1 MAPTVNAQNVL
12 DYLQANIGAGVGA
25 RNVTQGGQF
34 SAADL
39 ASLLGAMGPGV
50 TGAYKKSADGA
61 SCGSGPFGGYGTA
74 GMVMIESTGA
84 NSIATGTMDITGAD
98 LPAGSILVLDSNVNG
113 RFVTDVLSD
122 GITNNLG
129 AIGAS
134 FQLMSLA
141 NNNAPGIYLQ
151 TSATKTLK
159 VQVQFTAA
167 SAAGDRVYVQVLAKG
182 GGFLNKQSCA
192 VS

>member
-1 MAPTVNAQNVL
+1 MTPDAARIL
-12 DYLQANIGAGVGA
+12 SKLAGRMGPA
-25 RNVTQGGQF
+25 RDVTL
-34 SAADL
+34 SADDVAGL
-39 ASLLGAMGPGV
+39 ASVLAGMGPSGV
-50 TGAYKKSADGA
+50 AGAYKGADSSC

-74 GMVMIESTGA
+74 GLVEITSTGPS
-84 NSIATGTMDITGAD
+84 SIATGTMDITGED

-113 RFVTDVLSD
+113 RFITDVLSD

-129 AIGAS
+129 ALGAS
-134 FQLMSLA
+134 FELMKLT

-151 TSATKTLK
+151 TAARKTLK
-159 VQVQFTAA
+159 VQVQFTAG
-167 SAAGDRVYVQVLAKG
+167 SAIGDKVFVQVLAKG

>member
-1 MAPTVNAQNVL
+1 MTPDAARILTKL
-12 DYLQANIGAGVGA
+12 AGRMGSA
-25 RNVTQGGQF
+25 RDVTL
-34 SAADL
+34 SADDVAGL
-39 ASLLGAMGPGV
+39 ASALAGMGPGV
-50 TGAYKKSADGA
+50 AGAYNKGADSSC

-74 GMVMIESTGA
+74 GLVMVESTGA
-84 NSIATGTMDITGAD
+84 SSIATGTMDITGED
-98 LPAGSILVLDSNVNG
+98 LPAGSILVLDSNKNG
-113 RFVTDVLSD
+113 QFITDVLSD

-134 FQLMSLA
+134 FQLLDLG
-141 NNNAPGIYLQ
+141 NNNAPGIYVQ
-151 TSATKTLK
+151 TPARKTLK

-167 SAAGDRVYVQVLAKG
+167 SVSGDRVYIQVLAKG

>member
-1 MAPTVNAQNVL
+1 MTPDAARIL
-12 DYLQANIGAGVGA
+12 SKLAGRMGPA
-25 RNVTQGGQF
+25 RDVTL
-34 SAADL
+34 SADDVAGL
-39 ASLLGAMGPGV
+39 ASVLAGMGPGGV
-50 TGAYKKSADGA
+50 AGAYGKNADS
-61 SCGSGPFGGYGTA
+61 SCSGSGPFGGYGTA
-74 GMVMIESTGA
+74 GLVEIISTGPS
-84 NSIATGTMDITGAD
+84 SIVTGTMDITGED

-134 FQLMSLA
+134 FQLMNLA
-141 NNNAPGIYLQ
+141 NNNAPGLYLQ
-151 TSATKTLK
+151 TAARKTLK
-159 VQVQFTAA
+159 VQVAFTAA
-167 SAAGDRVYVQVLAKG
+167 SVAGDRVFVQVLAKG